1 MNFDFQKVI
10 EKYKSKAPK
19 ANYKCLICRDSGVEI
34 IPQLNAQPVIRECI
48 CRKKERLKAEW
59 QESGFNI
66 LCNDLTLGKF
76 DSERNKVS
84 RRMKEIA
91 ADFVEN
97 FEGIQFDNNNSIAF
111 LGEPGTGKTH
121 ICIGISL
128 ELLKKGFKPVYF
140 PYRDCM
146 DEMIDLRITD
156 KSRYEI
162 KLSKYQKC
170 NILFLDDVFKGGYT
184 EAEIRLLFKII
195 NYRYINRLPI
205 IVSSECLSNNL
216 LKIDR
221 AIGSRIIQMAK
232 DRTLDI
238 VGEEYNQRLSWGE
251 KRIEDL
257 KEVRPEELLNE

>member
-1 MNFDFQKVI
+1 MNFDFSKINEVI
-10 EKYKSKAPK
+10 ERCKSKAPK
-19 ANYKCLICRDSGVEI
+19 ANYKCSICRDSGSII
-34 IPQLNAQPVIRECI
+34 IPQIDAQPAIKECS
-48 CRKKERLKAEW
+48 CKNKERLKVEW
-59 QESGFNI
+59 QDSGFNT

-84 RRMKEIA
+84 KRMKEIA
-91 ADFVEN
+91 IEFIEN
-97 FEGIQFDNNNSIAF
+97 FEGIQFDSNNSIVF

-128 ELLKKGFKPVYF
+128 ELLKKGFRPVYF

-146 DEMIDLRITD
+146 DQMIDLRITD
-156 KSRYEI
+156 KSKYEN
-162 KLSKYQKC
+162 KLSRYQKSS
-170 NILFLDDVFKGGYT
+170 ILFLDDVFKGGHT

-205 IVSSECLSNNL
+205 IVSSECLSSDL

-221 AIGSRIIQMAK
+221 AIGSRIIEMAK

-238 VGEEYNQRLSWGE
+238 VGEEYNQRL
-251 KRIEDL
+251 
-257 KEVRPEELLNE
+257 N